1 MSYAVENAIK
11 EMMDKHAILCVRAL
25 ADKYGFDPLEAMASL
40 PRTGSISPEPISKKA
55 ATAAKKAAAAAKKAA
70 KADKPKRAPTGYLMF
85 CSAERPSIKQE
96 YPDYKPQEIVREL
109 GRRWKTALSEEERQ
123 EWNDYAK
130 ATCEPADED
139 GKDTDE
145 DELELEEN

>member
-11 EMMDKHAILCVRAL
+11 EMMDKHTILCVRAL

-40 PRTGSISPEPISKKA
+40 PRTGSPEPISKKA

-96 YPDYKPQEIVREL
+96 FPDYKPQEIVREL

-130 ATCEPADED
+130 ATSEPADED
-139 GKDTDE
+139 CEDPCE
-145 DELELEEN
+145 DELELEDN